1 MSDNPYK
8 LRFEIWQEAK
18 QGLLDQYFADNEL
31 WTNWQFADNHMM
43 GECPIES
50 RPVFPTNEDIRT
62 EAEKIYSF
70 VQTKS

>member
-18 QGLLDQYFADNEL
+18 QGLLDQFHVDNEL
-31 WTNWQFADNHMM
+31 WSNWQFADNHMM
-43 GECPIES
+43 GECPITS
-50 RPVFPTNEDIRT
+50 RPVFPNNEDIRT
-62 EAEKIYSF
+62 EAEKIYNF